1 MKYEL
6 MTRED
11 ILTAQRAWGDA
22 VEAADEEAL
31 LALYDFDNDY
41 GPILFKPTMAAEIRT
56 DRAGAESY
64 FIGGDERYPDDQGFL
79 TKGWTSVV
87 FHSAVGAV
95 FEGGR
100 LAANDMGKYVFVDK
114 GGNEAR
120 ADYTF
125 SYHKVDGRVLI
136 TLHHSSFVYVP
147 E

>member
-1 MKYEL
+1 

-11 ILTAQRAWGDA
+11 ILGAQRAWGDA
-22 VEAADEEAL
+22 VVAADVQAL
-31 LALYDFDNDY
+31 LALYDFDNAH
-41 GPILFKPTMAAEIRT
+41 GPILFKPTMAADIRT

-64 FIGGDERYPDDQGFL
+64 FVGGDARYPDDKGFL
-79 TKGWTSVV
+79 NKGWTSVV
-87 FHSAVGAV
+87 FHSAAGTV

-100 LAANDMGKYVFVDK
+100 LAANDMGKYVFTDQA
-114 GGNEAR
+114 GNTAR